1 MNELFFAALER
12 EPETAYHS
20 SNLRAAGTPSSGTR
34 TESLD
39 QLHNLVSMEDAAL
52 AAMVAK
58 LADRPTEAVLDDDEL
73 VCTCGN
79 RERPQFVAVG
89 YDLTH
94 KLISISPEDGIVAES
109 GWSEGF
115 CQEGTGYVLQCAKCF
130 GYALPKDM
138 GVDFE

>member
-1 MNELFFAALER
+1 
-12 EPETAYHS
+12 
-20 SNLRAAGTPSSGTR
+20 
-34 TESLD
+34 
-39 QLHNLVSMEDAAL
+39 MEEAAL

-58 LADRPTEAVLDDDEL
+58 LADRPTEAVLDDER

-79 RERPQFVAVG
+79 RERPQLVEVG

-115 CQEGTGYVLQCAKCF
+115 SQEGTGYVLQCAKCF
-130 GYALPKDM
+130 GQYALPKDM